1 MLRFSVFWAGAAS
14 LKLHCS
20 EICLSV
26 FRWPWKGL
34 GRKTGTMSPIFHP
47 NACSPLFGGLEVAR
61 KFLHCS
67 VCFEDQIVLLPWNH
81 VSIQWFYII
90 FFEALCS
97 NFQVWNLCSFWK
109 PWTSSIRSLLLN
121 PLFFLEALEKADRQS
136 QPLEWAVWRIV
147 STMFQWN
154 LKQQAWR
161 RRTKILWTLC
171 SNEGLFVRGRFGPST
186 ISMKISCCDTEVDL
200 DKWTKA
206 AKCKILEACR
216 SELAESEGPVLN
228 TLFEQPNLVLSWLE
242 SNHLR
247 KVHELVPKVNII
259 FLFRPRDDFSY
270 EWEKWAR
277 GHNVFLVLHD
287 LEPDDPHWNSKP
299 LDEMGVMR
307 HSFAAACTDTIN
319 TLNTFFE
326 IWRILSSVQ
335 GETDD
340 SCSFACDGTSKSVGA
355 LLASIMFFGHCDAN
369 TALSHLLKK
378 PRVWKPLPLV
388 DHTYILEALFHQEQ
402 CIRAAIGR

>member
-1 MLRFSVFWAGAAS
+1 MSVCVQVA
-14 LKLHCS
+14 L
-20 EICLSV
+20 
-26 FRWPWKGL
+26 KGL
-34 GRKTGTMSPIFHP
+34 GRKTGTMSQ
-47 NACSPLFGGLEVAR
+47 S
-61 KFLHCS
+61 
-67 VCFEDQIVLLPWNH
+67 
-81 VSIQWFYII
+81 SIQMLA
-90 FFEALCS
+90 ALCS
-97 NFQVWNLCSFWK
+97 EALKLRENFYIAQFALKTKLFCFLETMFPFNDFTLFSLKLCAQI
-109 PWTSSIRSLLLN
+109 SSLE
-121 PLFFLEALEKADRQS
+121 PLFFLEAMDQFHSILPPKPSVLFGSPGKGGSSVPAPGVGGVADRQHH
-136 QPLEWAVWRIV
+136 V
-147 STMFQWN
+147 SVESETTGHGVEEQRFCEHYAPM
-154 LKQQAWR
+154 R
-161 RRTKILWTLC
+161 
-171 SNEGLFVRGRFGPST
+171 GFVRGRFGPST
-186 ISMKISCCDTEVDL
+186 ISMKISCCYTEVDL

-228 TLFEQPNLVLSWLE
+228 TLFEQPNLVLSWLD

-319 TLNTFFE
+319 TLNTFLKYE
-326 IWRILSSVQ
+326 
-335 GETDD
+335 G
-340 SCSFACDGTSKSVGA
+340 SCPVCKEKRTIHAVFACDGTSKSVGA